1 MMNTK
6 HFKLAALMLA
16 FLAAGTAGGYWW
28 ANHGQTH
35 SGTGNT
41 ASSPAPT
48 ERKVLY
54 WYDPMVPLQHFDKAG
69 KSPFMDM
76 ALVPKYADEGGGG
89 SDAGTVRIDPRVT
102 QNLGV
107 RTGTVTMGNLT
118 HKLQATGVLAF
129 NERDVSIVQAR
140 AAGFVERVFAH
151 APGDVVRAGSPL
163 VTMLVPEWS
172 GAQQEYLA
180 LKKSGDASLIAAAR
194 QRMQLLG
201 MPSQLIRQIE
211 RSGVPHPEV
220 TITFPMGGVI
230 RELGIRTG
238 MTVLS
243 GQTLA
248 KLNGL
253 GTVWLDV
260 AVPEAQAQQI
270 RVGQAAQARLPALP
284 GEVVSGH
291 VTDILPE
298 ANLDSRTLKVR
309 VELPNKHNRLRPGL
323 TAQVQLM
330 NGNDQNRLLV
340 PTEAII
346 RTGKGAMV
354 MVAESGGHYRPVEVQ
369 IGSEAGDKTAV
380 LSGLSEGQK
389 VVTSGQFLI
398 DSDASL
404 QGIVA
409 AADAPDSHPDAQ
421 PAPAHAA
428 LHEADGRIVAIGK
441 GEITIAHGPFKT
453 LNMPGMTM
461 SFPLAHAKLVEG
473 LKTGDHVRVGVQ
485 QTDTGL
491 VIERLDKIGGAQ

>member
-6 HFKLAALMLA
+6 HLKLAVLLLA

-28 ANHGQTH
+28 AKRNQTN
-35 SGTGNT
+35 SATEKMAT
-41 ASSPAPT
+41 PSAPA

-54 WYDPMVPLQHFDKAG
+54 WYDPMVPQQHFDKPG

-76 ALVPKYADEGGGG
+76 ALVPKYADDGGGG
-89 SDAGTVRIDPRVT
+89 DAGTVRIDPRVT

-107 RTGTVTMGNLT
+107 RTSSVTVGSLD

-140 AAGFVERVFAH
+140 AAGFVEHVFAH

-201 MPSQLIRQIE
+201 MPSQLIRQVE
-211 RSGVPHPEV
+211 RSGVPHSEV
-220 TITFPMGGVI
+220 TVTFPMGGVI
-230 RELGIRTG
+230 RELEVRTG
-238 MTVLS
+238 MTVVS

-253 GTVWLDV
+253 DTVWLDV
-260 AVPEAQAQQI
+260 AVPEAQAQHI
-270 RVGQAAQARLPALP
+270 RVGQRAQAQLAALP
-284 GEVVSGH
+284 GEVITGR

-330 NGNDQNRLLV
+330 NGNDQKMLLV

-380 LSGLSEGQK
+380 LKGLTEGQK

-404 QGIVA
+404 QGIFA
-409 AADAPDSHPDAQ
+409 AADAPDSSANAT
-421 PAPAHAA
+421 PAPAPAT

-441 GEITIAHGPFKT
+441 GEVTIAHGPFKT

-461 SFPLAHAKLVEG
+461 SFPLAHATLVQG
-473 LKTGDHVRVGVQ
+473 LKTGDQVRVSVQ
-485 QTDTGL
+485 QTDRGL
-491 VIERLDKIGGAQ
+491 VIERLVKIGGAK